1 MKTLKVICIEL
12 VLALS
17 LSVSAH
23 AGDVSSPGMTAPT
36 PIPLPKTEMSESNR
50 IEASDPGYPTG
61 SVLDSAELMQL
72 LVALMF

>member
-17 LSVSAH
+17 LSVTAH

-36 PIPLPKTEMSESNR
+36 PIPSPGTEMSESDGTT
-50 IEASDPGYPTG
+50 ASDPGFTTG
-61 SVLDSAELMQL
+61 SVLDPAEIMQL